1 MGVTPAKEN
10 ILKKIRQALSNPAP
24 LPFPL
29 SEGTADIYL
38 PAPDD
43 LEVVFAEAFIKL
55 GGKFI
60 FCDNEQELLQN
71 IVILYE
77 NRGWDQMLCAD
88 ERMLKLFVNNKI
100 DIAEPATAAAEA
112 ADGHGGGHGDK
123 KGDAKPGKKTKD
135 SPELTRFEYTYMQ
148 IEREFLV
155 NVSGSK
161 KVMSVQIA
169 VMTHYDDR
177 VFENVKK
184 HDFAIR
190 SAVMDVMRLT
200 TDADLVKP
208 DFRKELAAKIRD
220 AINTLLEKYEDF
232 GGIEEIHFTN
242 FIVQ

>member
-1 MGVTPAKEN
+1 MATA
-10 ILKKIRQALSNPAP
+10 AP
-24 LPFPL
+24 
-29 SEGTADIYL
+29 EE
-38 PAPDD
+38 
-43 LEVVFAEAFIKL
+43 EVVAEEPKKKKPIVLIIGGVVGLIVLIVGIVL
-55 GGKFI
+55 GT
-60 FCDNEQELLQN
+60 
-71 IVILYE
+71 
-77 NRGWDQMLCAD
+77 
-88 ERMLKLFVNNKI
+88 LFFTGYFNPKPPV
-100 DIAEPATAAAEA
+100 DPEAAAEA
-112 ADGHGGGHGDK
+112 AAAHGGGHGDK

-208 DFRKELAAKIRD
+208 EFRKELAAKIRD

>member
-1 MGVTPAKEN
+1 M
-10 ILKKIRQALSNPAP
+10 
-24 LPFPL
+24 
-29 SEGTADIYL
+29 
-38 PAPDD
+38 
-43 LEVVFAEAFIKL
+43 
-55 GGKFI
+55 
-60 FCDNEQELLQN
+60 
-71 IVILYE
+71 
-77 NRGWDQMLCAD
+77 
-88 ERMLKLFVNNKI
+88 
-100 DIAEPATAAAEA
+100 ATAAAAEEPEVAEEPKKKKPILLIIGGVVGLIVLIVGIVLGTLFFTGYFAPKPVIDEHAAEAA
-112 ADGHGGGHGDK
+112 ADGHGDK
-123 KGDAKPGKKTKD
+123 KDDKKPGKKAKD

-148 IEREFLV
+148 VEREFLV
-155 NVSGSK
+155 NISGSK

-208 DFRKELAAKIRD
+208 EFRKDLAVKIRD

-232 GGIEEIHFTN
+232 GGIEEVHFTN

>member
-1 MGVTPAKEN
+1 M
-10 ILKKIRQALSNPAP
+10 
-24 LPFPL
+24 
-29 SEGTADIYL
+29 
-38 PAPDD
+38 
-43 LEVVFAEAFIKL
+43 
-55 GGKFI
+55 
-60 FCDNEQELLQN
+60 
-71 IVILYE
+71 
-77 NRGWDQMLCAD
+77 
-88 ERMLKLFVNNKI
+88 
-100 DIAEPATAAAEA
+100 ATAAPEEEVVAEEPKKKKPIVLIIGGVVGLIVLIVGIVLGTLFFTGYFNPKPPVDPEA
-112 ADGHGGGHGDK
+112 AAEADGHGGGHGDK
-123 KGDAKPGKKTKD
+123 KGDSKPSKKAKD
-135 SPELTRFEYTYMQ
+135 SPELTRFEYTNMQ

-200 TDADLVKP
+200 SDADLVKP
-208 DFRKELAAKIRD
+208 DFRKDLAVKIRD
-220 AINTLLEKYEDF
+220 AMNTLLEKYEDF

>member
-1 MGVTPAKEN
+1 M
-10 ILKKIRQALSNPAP
+10 
-24 LPFPL
+24 
-29 SEGTADIYL
+29 
-38 PAPDD
+38 
-43 LEVVFAEAFIKL
+43 
-55 GGKFI
+55 
-60 FCDNEQELLQN
+60 
-71 IVILYE
+71 
-77 NRGWDQMLCAD
+77 
-88 ERMLKLFVNNKI
+88 
-100 DIAEPATAAAEA
+100 ATAAPEA
-112 ADGHGGGHGDK
+112 AEVAEEEPKKKKPIVLIIGGVIGLIVLIVGIVLGTLFFTGYFNPKPVVDPELAEGAANGNGAPGAPGAPGDK
-123 KGDAKPGKKTKD
+123 KVDGKPGKKTKD
-135 SPELTRFEYTYMQ
+135 SPALTRFEYTYMQ

-155 NVSGSK
+155 NISGSK

-208 DFRKELAAKIRD
+208 DFRKELAVKIRD
-220 AINTLLEKYEDF
+220 SINTLLEKYEDF

>member
-1 MGVTPAKEN
+1 M
-10 ILKKIRQALSNPAP
+10 
-24 LPFPL
+24 
-29 SEGTADIYL
+29 
-38 PAPDD
+38 
-43 LEVVFAEAFIKL
+43 
-55 GGKFI
+55 
-60 FCDNEQELLQN
+60 
-71 IVILYE
+71 
-77 NRGWDQMLCAD
+77 
-88 ERMLKLFVNNKI
+88 
-100 DIAEPATAAAEA
+100 ATAAPEATEVVEEEPKKKKPIVLIIGGVVGLIVLIVGIVLGTLFFTGYFNPKPVVDPEHAEA
-112 ADGHGGGHGDK
+112 DAHGAGGGHGDK
-123 KGDAKPGKKTKD
+123 KADNKPGKKTKD
-135 SPELTRFEYTYMQ
+135 SPELTRFEYTYLQ

-184 HDFAIR
+184 HDFAFR

-208 DFRKELAAKIRD
+208 DFRKELAVKIRD
-220 AINTLLEKYEDF
+220 SMNTLLEKYEDF

>member
-1 MGVTPAKEN
+1 M
-10 ILKKIRQALSNPAP
+10 
-24 LPFPL
+24 
-29 SEGTADIYL
+29 
-38 PAPDD
+38 
-43 LEVVFAEAFIKL
+43 
-55 GGKFI
+55 
-60 FCDNEQELLQN
+60 
-71 IVILYE
+71 
-77 NRGWDQMLCAD
+77 
-88 ERMLKLFVNNKI
+88 
-100 DIAEPATAAAEA
+100 ATAAAEEPEVAEEPKKKKPIVLIIGGVVGLIVLIVGIVLGTLYFTGYFAPKPVVDEHAAEAA
-112 ADGHGGGHGDK
+112 ADGHGDK
-123 KGDAKPGKKTKD
+123 KDDKKPGKKAKD

-148 IEREFLV
+148 VEREFLV
-155 NVSGSK
+155 NISGSK

-208 DFRKELAAKIRD
+208 EFRKDLAVKIRD

-232 GGIEEIHFTN
+232 GGIEEVHFTN

>member
-1 MGVTPAKEN
+1 M
-10 ILKKIRQALSNPAP
+10 
-24 LPFPL
+24 
-29 SEGTADIYL
+29 
-38 PAPDD
+38 
-43 LEVVFAEAFIKL
+43 
-55 GGKFI
+55 
-60 FCDNEQELLQN
+60 
-71 IVILYE
+71 
-77 NRGWDQMLCAD
+77 
-88 ERMLKLFVNNKI
+88 
-100 DIAEPATAAAEA
+100 ATAAAAEEPEVAEEPKKKKPIVLIIGGVVGLIVLIVGIVLGTLFFTGYFNPKPVVDEHAAEA
-112 ADGHGGGHGDK
+112 AADAHGDGHDGK
-123 KGDAKPGKKTKD
+123 KGDGKPSKKIKD
-135 SPELTRFEYTYMQ
+135 TPELTRFEYTYMQ

-208 DFRKELAAKIRD
+208 DFRKELAVKIRD
-220 AINTLLEKYEDF
+220 AINTLLEKYEDVD
-232 GGIEEIHFTN
+232 GIEEVHFTN

>member
-1 MGVTPAKEN
+1 LGT
-10 ILKKIRQALSNPAP
+10 LFFTGYFNPKP
-24 LPFPL
+24 
-29 SEGTADIYL
+29 
-38 PAPDD
+38 
-43 LEVVFAEAFIKL
+43 VV
-55 GGKFI
+55 
-60 FCDNEQELLQN
+60 
-71 IVILYE
+71 
-77 NRGWDQMLCAD
+77 D
-88 ERMLKLFVNNKI
+88 EH
-100 DIAEPATAAAEA
+100 AEA
-112 ADGHGGGHGDK
+112 AADAHGDK
-123 KGDAKPGKKTKD
+123 KGESKPGKKTKD
-135 SPELTRFEYTYMQ
+135 TPELTRFEYTYMQ
-148 IEREFLV
+148 VEREFLV

-208 DFRKELAAKIRD
+208 DFRKELAVKIRD

-232 GGIEEIHFTN
+232 GGIEEVHFTN

>member
-1 MGVTPAKEN
+1 M
-10 ILKKIRQALSNPAP
+10 
-24 LPFPL
+24 
-29 SEGTADIYL
+29 
-38 PAPDD
+38 
-43 LEVVFAEAFIKL
+43 
-55 GGKFI
+55 
-60 FCDNEQELLQN
+60 
-71 IVILYE
+71 
-77 NRGWDQMLCAD
+77 
-88 ERMLKLFVNNKI
+88 
-100 DIAEPATAAAEA
+100 ATAAPEEEVVAEEPKKKKPIVLIIGGVVGLIVLIVGIVLGTLFFTGYFNPKPPVDPEA
-112 ADGHGGGHGDK
+112 AAEADGHGGGHGDK
-123 KGDAKPGKKTKD
+123 KGDSKPSKKAKD

-169 VMTHYDDR
+169 VMTHYDER

-190 SAVMDVMRLT
+190 SAVMDVMRMT

-208 DFRKELAAKIRD
+208 DFRKELAVKIRD

-242 FIVQ
+242 FVVQ